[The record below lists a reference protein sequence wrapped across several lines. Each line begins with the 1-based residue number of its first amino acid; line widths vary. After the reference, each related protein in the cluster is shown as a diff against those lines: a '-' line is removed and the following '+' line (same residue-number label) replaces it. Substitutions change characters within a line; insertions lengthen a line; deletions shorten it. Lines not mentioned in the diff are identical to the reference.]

1 MMVRKA
7 FAVLLGIFEMAAISA
22 SAAITGVWSNP
33 EGGQWSDPANW
44 QDGAVP
50 GFGEGDTADLLATT
64 NNITLDCTV
73 RLAALTTAR
82 TLTCGT
88 DAGLI
93 FKGTNGTP
101 ARLLLQ
107 VPGSTLNFQP
117 SCGITLES
125 DLDLDINGRNGS
137 YNRIGRFRG
146 HYDVHFNRNVSN
158 GSVLYATDTMPEFF
172 GNWAFYHGYI
182 MTGGGADVYG
192 CTTNE
197 MTMIS
202 LFNKAAIRNNGAA
215 TLAKNR
221 RVYIDET
228 GGVLMPNGREWR
240 FEAENALVGT
250 GTLQLDDAGNHGGA
264 VRLNQP
270 CETFSGRILCG
281 NNHVQGRLILGAQ
294 GSIPNVPEVYLA
306 TTNSHFN
313 VTNRLDG
320 YTVPAGQIIS
330 GVGCLR
336 GTFDVCEKGAVILP
350 GQATDGLRNR
360 DGAMTVEN
368 RLVIREGGTLQWTL
382 RKLADPDSGASAVY
396 DYAVMTTLG
405 EVRLEGGL
413 LQIAFPVD
421 AQTGLALDPDSGD
434 AFWLD
439 AHAWPIITAAEG
451 GTVSGSLRVTPS
463 AYAHGGFRTRIADGA
478 VMLDWQP
485 GLGTTIL
492 CVR

>member
-125 DLDLDINGRNGS
+125 DLDLDINGRNGG

-202 LFNKAAIRNNGAA
+202 LFNKAAIRNNGTA

-281 NNHVQGRLILGAQ
+281 NNHV
-294 GSIPNVPEVYLA
+294 
-306 TTNSHFN
+306 
-313 VTNRLDG
+313 
-320 YTVPAGQIIS
+320 
-330 GVGCLR
+330 
-336 GTFDVCEKGAVILP
+336 
-350 GQATDGLRNR
+350 
-360 DGAMTVEN
+360 
-368 RLVIREGGTLQWTL
+368 
-382 RKLADPDSGASAVY
+382 
-396 DYAVMTTLG
+396 
-405 EVRLEGGL
+405 
-413 LQIAFPVD
+413 
-421 AQTGLALDPDSGD
+421 
-434 AFWLD
+434 
-439 AHAWPIITAAEG
+439 
-451 GTVSGSLRVTPS
+451 
-463 AYAHGGFRTRIADGA
+463 
-478 VMLDWQP
+478 
-485 GLGTTIL
+485 
-492 CVR
+492 